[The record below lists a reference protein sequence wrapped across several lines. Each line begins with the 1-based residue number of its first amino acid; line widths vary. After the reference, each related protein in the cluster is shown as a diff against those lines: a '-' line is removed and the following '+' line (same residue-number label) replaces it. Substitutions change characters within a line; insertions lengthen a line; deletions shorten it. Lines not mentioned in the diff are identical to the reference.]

1 MPDDAT
7 LLRRYATERSEAA
20 FAELVRRHLDRVY
33 SAARR
38 RVGGDGPLAEDVTQT
53 VFAALARR
61 AAALARHPHL
71 SGWLYLTTRN
81 AAANVVRHERR
92 RKARELEA
100 QAMHDISSPV
110 ASEPDWSRV
119 APILDAAIDELSSGD
134 RTAVLLRFVDQCA
147 FAEIGARLRL
157 TEDAARRRVDRA
169 LDKLRERLARRG
181 ITSSSAALVLALAN
195 HAVAAAP
202 ASLAATIT
210 GTAMAVAPALGASK
224 IELLQIMTT
233 TKLAGSIA
241 TVALLI
247 VALGTATYEMR
258 GRHAAEAALAAAN
271 RDYAARVA
279 KLHDL
284 EQRAHVAEQDLAQ
297 SEKTL
302 AEALATQATEARATA
317 AAQAAQEAA
326 AWNPV
331 AEGTAFMARHPE
343 VRQALNDYAKARVNF
358 KYRRLYEALHLTP
371 AQLAQFQALM
381 GRGLGMGTD
390 GPEGKDFSLRVGAG
404 DFGPGEYGRL
414 LRDLLGEEGAQK
426 VLRFNWGM
434 DERETAAKVAG
445 ALWSTDTPLT
455 PEQADQLVQIMVKN
469 SAAGV
474 KGSTFP
480 GHDWDAIIA
489 KAEPFLSAAQLDV
502 LRGMQA
508 EEQFNQAI
516 NRPTFTTPTTASS
529 ATGTPSK

>member
-1 MPDDAT
+1 MSDDAT
-7 LLRRYATERSEAA
+7 LLRRYVEERSEAA

-33 SAARR
+33 SAALR

-53 VFAALARR
+53 VFAALAQR

-100 QAMHDISSPV
+100 QAMQDISSPV
-110 ASEPDWSRV
+110 APEPDWSRV
-119 APILDAAIDELSSGD
+119 APVLDAAIDELSASD
-134 RTAVLLRFVDQCA
+134 RMAVLLRFADRCA
-147 FAEIGARLRL
+147 FAEIGTRLRL

-181 ITSSSAALVLALAN
+181 ITSSSAALGLALAN

-202 ASLAATIT
+202 ASLAATVT
-210 GTAMAVAPALGASK
+210 GTAMASAPALGASTL
-224 IELLQIMTT
+224 ELLQIMTT
-233 TKLAGSIA
+233 TKLAGSIVA
-241 TVALLI
+241 VALLL
-247 VALGTATYEMR
+247 VALGTATYEIR
-258 GRHAAEAALAAAN
+258 ARHAAEAALAAA
-271 RDYAARVA
+271 RHDYTAGVA

-284 EQRAHVAEQDLAQ
+284 EQRAPVAKQDLAQ
-297 SEKTL
+297 LEKTL
-302 AEALATQATEARATA
+302 AEALATQAAEAQAAA

-326 AWNPV
+326 AWDPV
-331 AEGTAFMARHPE
+331 AEGTAFMTRHPE
-343 VRQALNDYAKARVNF
+343 VRQALDDYAKARVNF
-358 KYRRLYEALHLTP
+358 KYGRLYEALHLTP
-371 AQLAQFQALM
+371 AQLAQFQAQM
-381 GRGLGMGTD
+381 VRGLGMGASGSD
-390 GPEGKDFSLRVGAG
+390 GKTLSLMAGNG
-404 DFGPGEYGRL
+404 DFGPGGSGW
-414 LRDLLGEEGAQK
+414 LRDLLSEEGIQK
-426 VLRFNWGM
+426 FFEFDSGK

-469 SAAGV
+469 PAAGV
-474 KGSTFP
+474 KGSIFP
-480 GHDWDAIIA
+480 GHDWDAIIT

-516 NRPTFTTPTTASS
+516 NRPTLTTPTTASS